1 MEKREEEKDNNQKF
15 NDNNP
20 DPTKVAFFSD
30 MGNMEEEIAS
40 EAIELVTHALSLIE
54 ARFYDD
60 SIEILRQA
68 IGLYDQINKIAEVD
82 ALNNK
87 ISEIY
92 LLKEQSFRESELE
105 RDTIIQDSQEALL
118 EQTEE
123 ELYSQAD
130 SLIIEALQL
139 VTNEKFDDALDKY
152 DEATKILQK
161 LSKELE
167 LTKLSDLI
175 EDCFNKKAE
184 FVQIHK
190 KASTGE
196 IITLEQ
202 ENEGTL
208 SELEIKAKR
217 IRAFEEFK
225 RKENQISNQAYEL
238 IGNATELKKRRQYD
252 EAIRLY
258 DEGLALFQEIN
269 WNNEVKKIKNMI
281 EQVEREKK
289 RFLEEFQKIKVEEER
304 AEEFK
309 KQKEAA
315 LIDSAQL
322 QEQIKG
328 QAQAEKLRV
337 QSERKQE
344 EATFQN
350 EIAEMVDY
358 AEKLARD
365 YDLKVKSAIRK
376 GKLLEECVFPVV
388 IKIYE
393 EVRTKV
399 KERGWKDQTELYANQ
414 IRHYHALLEKD
425 KNLRQIEIQKRQ
437 KQKEYDEALKI
448 KTDSTIVEVDV
459 AEKKGFEEQ
468 RKKEAEAKN
477 FREMIDNLVKRAEKI
492 GREYNIAFKK
502 AVKEGNMNIESK
514 YPKIIKIYTKARD
527 SVLEKGWNEDAAILS
542 GHIRKYSELLEK
554 EKRIREIEAKK
565 DEEKKS
571 YEEFQQRN

>member
-1 MEKREEEKDNNQKF
+1 MIKMEKREEEKDNNQEF

-54 ARFYDD
+54 ACFYDD

-68 IGLYDQINKIAEVD
+68 IGLYDQINKIAEVN
-82 ALNNK
+82 ALNEK

-139 VTNEKFDDALDKY
+139 VTNERFDDALDKY

-167 LTKLSDLI
+167 LAKLSELI

-208 SELEIKAKR
+208 SKLEIKTQR

-225 RKENQISNQAYEL
+225 RKENQISNHAYEL
-238 IGNATELKKRRQYD
+238 IGNATELKKIRQYD

-289 RFLEEFQKIKVEEER
+289 RFLEEFQKIKVEKEQ
-304 AEEFK
+304 AEEIK

-322 QEQIKG
+322 QEQIKDH
-328 QAQAEKLRV
+328 AQAEKLRA

-344 EATFQN
+344 ETTFQN

-393 EVRTKV
+393 EVRKKV
-399 KERGWKDQTELYANQ
+399 KDRGWKDQVDLYANQ

-448 KTDSTIVEVDV
+448 KTDSTIIEVDI
-459 AEKKGFEEQ
+459 AQKKGFEEQ
-468 RKKEAEAKN
+468 RKQEAEIKN
-477 FREMIDNLVKRAEKI
+477 FREMIENLVNRAEKI
-492 GREYNIAFKK
+492 
-502 AVKEGNMNIESK
+502 
-514 YPKIIKIYTKARD
+514 
-527 SVLEKGWNEDAAILS
+527 
-542 GHIRKYSELLEK
+542 
-554 EKRIREIEAKK
+554 
-565 DEEKKS
+565 
-571 YEEFQQRN
+571 

>member
-1 MEKREEEKDNNQKF
+1 MIKMEKREEEKDNNQKF

-54 ARFYDD
+54 ARYYDD

-105 RDTIIQDSQEALL
+105 TDTIIEDSQEALL
-118 EQTEE
+118 EQNEE
-123 ELYSQAD
+123 ELYNQAD

-139 VTNEKFDDALDKY
+139 VTNEKFDEALDKY

-161 LSKELE
+161 LRKELE
-167 LTKLSDLI
+167 LKKLSELI

-184 FVQIHK
+184 FVRIHK
-190 KASTGE
+190 KASTEE

-202 ENEGTL
+202 DNEGSL
-208 SELEIKAKR
+208 SKLEIKAQR

-238 IGNATELKKRRQYD
+238 IGKATELKKIRQYD

-258 DEGLALFQEIN
+258 NDGLALFQEIN

-289 RFLEEFQKIKVEEER
+289 RFLEEIQKIKAVEER
-304 AEEFK
+304 AEEIK
-309 KQKEAA
+309 KQKEAV
-315 LIDSAQL
+315 LINNAQI
-322 QEQIKG
+322 QEQIKD
-328 QAQAEKLRV
+328 QAQAEKLRI

-344 EATFQN
+344 ETMFQN

-365 YDLKVKSAIRK
+365 YDLRVKKAIRR
-376 GKLLEECVFPVV
+376 GELVDECVFPVV

-393 EVRTKV
+393 ELMKKV
-399 KERGWKDQTELYANQ
+399 KDRGWKDQAELYANQ

-425 KNLRQIEIQKRQ
+425 KNLRQIEFQKRQ
-437 KQKEYDEALKI
+437 KQEEYDEALKI
-448 KTDSTIVEVDV
+448 KTDSTIVEVD
-459 AEKKGFEEQ
+459 AAQKKKFEEQ
-468 RKKEAEAKN
+468 RKQEAEVKN
-477 FREMIDNLVKRAEKI
+477 FREMIENLVNRAEKI
-492 GREYNIAFKK
+492 AREYNIAFKK
-502 AVKEGNMNIESK
+502 AVKEGNLNIESK
-514 YPKIIKIYTKARD
+514 YPKIIKIYTKAR
-527 SVLEKGWNEDAAILS
+527 EILNQN
-542 GHIRKYSELLEK
+542 IQK
-554 EKRIREIEAKK
+554 
-565 DEEKKS
+565 
-571 YEEFQQRN
+571 